1 MQKKVKSRLQLIILY
16 LMLGS
21 CGIYLILYN
30 LEDNIV
36 FFYPPS
42 KINQVKNSK
51 EFRIGGQVKS
61 GSIEKIGADQIIFII
76 TDNIADLEIS
86 YQGIVPALFREK
98 QGIIAVG
105 KLDET
110 SQKKTFI
117 ARELLTK
124 HDENYYPPLI
134 NPIVNSE

>member
-30 LEDNIV
+30 LEENIV

-42 KINQVKNSK
+42 KINEVKNSK
-51 EFRIGGQVKS
+51 EFRIGGLVKS
-61 GSIEKIGADQIIFII
+61 GSITKIGPDQINFII

-86 YQGIVPALFREK
+86 YQGIVPALFREN

-105 KLDET
+105 KLDEY
-110 SQKKTFI
+110 SQRKTFI

-124 HDENYYPPLI
+124 HDENYYPPSI
-134 NPIVNSE
+134 DPIVNSK